1 MWPKIGYS
9 NDPNLDTTTAMFYC
23 TRCNSEATLLVVST
37 FLRTNTGADLDLTG
51 RMLAKNGESGG
62 CSPLSTSKTII
73 ANSSESNVVSMAQ
86 FASRKRAR
94 VAAIAA

>member
-9 NDPNLDTTTAMFYC
+9 NYPNLDTTAAMFYC
-23 TRCNSEATLLVVST
+23 IHCNDAATLLVVST

-51 RMLAKNGESGG
+51 RMLAKNGESGC

-73 ANSSESNVVSMAQ
+73 AKKSSSSNVVAFS
-86 FASRKRAR
+86 SRRR
-94 VAAIAA
+94 VEKIAA